1 MAKKI
6 MLALV
11 ALFVVFY
18 LVSQPREAAGGA
30 RTLFE
35 GVGYFF
41 RGLVTFF
48 QNLV

>member
-30 RTLFE
+30 RTLLD
-35 GVGYFF
+35 GVEWVLS
-41 RGLVTFF
+41 GLVTFF
-48 QNLV
+48 QNLA

>member
-11 ALFVVFY
+11 AIFLVFY

-35 GVGYFF
+35 GVGWVFN
-41 RGLVTFF
+41 GLVTFF